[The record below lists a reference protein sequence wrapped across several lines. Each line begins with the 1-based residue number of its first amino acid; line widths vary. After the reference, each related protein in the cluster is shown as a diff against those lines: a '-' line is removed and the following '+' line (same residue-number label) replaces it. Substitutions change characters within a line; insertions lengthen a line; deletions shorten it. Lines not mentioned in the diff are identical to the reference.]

1 MNIQIVLNRDGGTLK
16 TSDVDGIGRK
26 LSSAMIAQGHEA
38 RIVTPIGKDIVK
50 ALEEAA
56 TDDAVDCLIV
66 GGGDGSVSL
75 AASLCWEHKKVLG
88 VLPAGTM
95 NFFARS
101 LQMPLDLEAAI
112 EALAGSVPRKVDIGT
127 VNGRVFI
134 HQVSLGIQPR
144 MVELRKSMPYRSR
157 VGKRMASA
165 RAALLT
171 LTRPPSFRAKLTNGK
186 DDHSGHYSILA
197 VSNNVYGD
205 GHLPYADTLDDG
217 VLGIYSAPRLTF
229 WKNIKLARDML
240 LMRWADNEHL
250 LSQSTNSVKIEM
262 LSKINGR
269 KISIDGELAPLE
281 KMLDIKLHRRA
292 LNVLMPN

>member
-1 MNIQIVLNRDGGTLK
+1 MIIQIVLNRDGGTLK
-16 TSDVDGIGRK
+16 TSDVDDIGRK
-26 LSSAMIAQGHEA
+26 LSSAMIAQGHDA
-38 RIVTPIGKDIVK
+38 RVVTPIGKDIVK
-50 ALEEAA
+50 ALEAAA
-56 TDDAVDCLIV
+56 TDGTIDCLIV

-157 VGKRMASA
+157 IGKRMASA

-171 LTRPPSFRAKLTNGK
+171 LTSPQSFRANLTNGE
-186 DDHSGHYSILA
+186 DDQSGHYSILA

-229 WKNIKLARDML
+229 WKNLKLARDML

-250 LSQSTNSVKIEM
+250 LSQSTDSVKIEM
-262 LSKINGR
+262 LSKIDGR

-281 KMLDIKLHRRA
+281 KLLDIKLHRRA

>member
-16 TSDVDGIGRK
+16 TANVDEIGRK
-26 LSSAMIAQGHEA
+26 LAAALSAQGHSTSLAMPVGKE
-38 RIVTPIGKDIVK
+38 IGT

-56 TDDAVDCLIV
+56 HDRQIDCIIG
-66 GGGDGSVSL
+66 GGGDGTVSL

-112 EALAGSVPRKVDIGT
+112 EALARSSICEVDIGT
-127 VNGRVFI
+127 VNGRVFV

-144 MVELRKSMPYRSR
+144 MVELRKSIPYSSRS
-157 VGKRMASA
+157 GKMAASA
-165 RAALLT
+165 RAALLI
-171 LTRPPSFRAKLTNGK
+171 LTSPPSFRAKLMSGDK
-186 DDHSGHYSILA
+186 DHSGHYSILA

-217 VLGIYSAPRLTF
+217 ILGSYSAPRLTF
-229 WKNIKLARDML
+229 WKNLKLARDMML
-240 LMRWADNEHL
+240 RRWTENEHL
-250 LSQSTNSVKIEM
+250 LSQSTDSVKIEM

-269 KISIDGELAPLE
+269 KISVDGELLPLE
-281 KMLDIKLHRRA
+281 RILDIKLHRRA
-292 LNVLMPN
+292 LKVLMPK